1 MTICIWNWLFRF
13 FTFWL
18 NLLAC
23 VCNFYKR
30 YMTNLFV
37 CQQSEICL
45 QWPFAKPASASHIR
59 GWRRRRRSRR
69 RSRRG
74 ITTVRRRRR
83 RKRMTTTTTTT
94 RICLQWPFAKPAFAS
109 HIPSFLSSSQNI
121 RIEFQIFHQILEN
134 LLYSLVVNEVKI
146 HIADLSS
153 NVFCFFSFWSELYF
167 VVLNY
172 HLLLFEVSHV
182 EEICWRWEKGK
193 WGSFEMKI
201 DGEQF
206 VKQQDRNYPG
216 WRMNK
221 D

>member
-1 MTICIWNWLFRF
+1 
-13 FTFWL
+13 
-18 NLLAC
+18 
-23 VCNFYKR
+23 
-30 YMTNLFV
+30 MTNLFV
-37 CQQSEICL
+37 CQQSE
-45 QWPFAKPASASHIR
+45 
-59 GWRRRRRSRR
+59 
-69 RSRRG
+69 
-74 ITTVRRRRR
+74 
-83 RKRMTTTTTTT
+83 
-94 RICLQWPFAKPAFAS
+94 ICLQWPFAKPAFAS

-182 EEICWRWEKGK
+182 EKICWRWEKGK